1 MTTSPMRLTIIAVAL
16 SFATVA
22 QGQSDDW
29 YVAPSIVFTDDDG
42 DRKIDDSLA
51 GGQISVGRDFSTFT
65 SLELL
70 LGYSKIDGYY
80 DFDGDGVYVYDNEA
94 HLDISANLLV
104 FYDRDNTF
112 APYVML
118 GIGYLGVNYN
128 VAGDENRTTGSL
140 GLGFKWRM
148 GQSNFSLR
156 GEYRARI
163 AWEKDNNLTDT
174 ITTLGVQY
182 NFGGRSRDPGVPRT
196 KTNIDI
202 DTDGDGVL
210 DIWDECPNTAS
221 GVDVTTRGCPLE
233 IINRDA
239 DNDRVNDEFD
249 KCPNTPSGVPVDA
262 DGCEIDADQD
272 GVPDRRDNC
281 PKTRAGARIDVHG
294 CEIRDVITLP
304 GVNFK
309 TGFDELLPGAEYVLR
324 DAATT
329 LNNHPVLHIEVAGYT
344 DNVGNDDLNLGLSLR
359 RAKTVRD
366 FLIRY
371 GVAANRLVFRG
382 YGESQPIA
390 DNATPQGRAMN
401 RRVELR
407 LIDR

>member
-1 MTTSPMRLTIIAVAL
+1 MTAFPMRLTIIAVAL
-16 SFATVA
+16 SFATMA

-29 YVAPSIVFTDDDG
+29 YVAPAIVFTDDDG
-42 DRKIDDSLA
+42 DRNIDDSLA
-51 GGQISVGRDFSTFT
+51 GGQISVGRNFSTFT

-70 LGYSKIDGYY
+70 LGYSKING
-80 DFDGDGVYVYDNEA
+80 FFDNET

-182 NFGGRSRDPGVPRT
+182 NFGGRSRDPGVPPT
-196 KTNIDI
+196 SITI

-221 GVDVTTRGCPLE
+221 GLDVTTRGCPLE
-233 IINRDA
+233 IIERDA
-239 DNDRVNDEFD
+239 DQDHVNDNLD
-249 KCPNTPSGVPVDA
+249 KCPNTPTGVQVDT
-262 DGCEIDADQD
+262 DGCEIDADQ
-272 GVPDRRDNC
+272 
-281 PKTRAGARIDVHG
+281 G
-294 CEIRDVITLP
+294 C
-304 GVNFK
+304 
-309 TGFDELLPGAEYVLR
+309 
-324 DAATT
+324 
-329 LNNHPVLHIEVAGYT
+329 
-344 DNVGNDDLNLGLSLR
+344 
-359 RAKTVRD
+359 
-366 FLIRY
+366 
-371 GVAANRLVFRG
+371 
-382 YGESQPIA
+382 GE
-390 DNATPQGRAMN
+390 
-401 RRVELR
+401 
-407 LIDR
+407 